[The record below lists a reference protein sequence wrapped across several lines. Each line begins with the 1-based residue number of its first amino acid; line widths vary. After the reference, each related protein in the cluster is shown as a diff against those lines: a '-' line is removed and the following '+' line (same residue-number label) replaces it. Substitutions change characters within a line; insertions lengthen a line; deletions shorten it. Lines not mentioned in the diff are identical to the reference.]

1 MHPNATLIQR
11 LFSSLN
17 EHDHEGMAAC
27 YHLQAKFK
35 DIAFDLNGKKE
46 IHAMW
51 HMICQPD
58 AHTSDICVMFN
69 VVHADDRRGW
79 VNLVDDYTFSPTGRK
94 VTNIIDSHFYF
105 EDGLIVEQHD
115 FCDPRAWSE
124 MALGGLGGFL
134 AAQFH
139 SLRSFKARQMLR
151 EFLRKHAEYQ

>member
-79 VNLVDDYTFSPTGRK
+79 VNLVDDYTSIFENRK
-94 VTNIIDSHFYF
+94 APIASRTAARP
-105 EDGLIVEQHD
+105 
-115 FCDPRAWSE
+115 PRTAKSV
-124 MALGGLGGFL
+124 ATPNTKPLV
-134 AAQFH
+134 
-139 SLRSFKARQMLR
+139 STPRRPSTP
-151 EFLRKHAEYQ
+151 